1 MTTNWVDPEAKAEAQ
16 RYDNPIPSRTLILT
30 TLEQL
35 KTAQSHAELVDHF
48 NIPDQKSID
57 ALNHRLSAMVR
68 DGQLMKDGF
77 KYQPAT
83 DLPSHEATV
92 YINSKGLGTANIAGQ
107 DDVLLPERELRLVFN
122 GDRVKVRQTSVDRK
136 GKAWGFITE
145 VVQRR
150 VKQIIGKVAEHEIGR
165 AHRLNSSHSQQSRM
179 PSSA

>member
-1 MTTNWVDPEAKAEAQ
+1 MTKNWADPEAKAEAQ
-16 RYDNPIPSRTLILT
+16 RYDNPIPSRTLILS

-107 DDVLLPERELRLVFN
+107 DDVL
-122 GDRVKVRQTSVDRK
+122 
-136 GKAWGFITE
+136 
-145 VVQRR
+145 
-150 VKQIIGKVAEHEIGR
+150 
-165 AHRLNSSHSQQSRM
+165 
-179 PSSA
+179 